1 MRRGCLRRKRAGEAE
16 RIRYE
21 KALLLV
27 AHGKPLARTVPVT
40 IAARERSRVPRV
52 PIYRRAPSPRRALAC
67 RLTLT
72 SNPDWLRFFSPFVP
86 LSSVLYLRRVP
97 RHSSRA
103 CFFFLNRNKVANVMI
118 ANVAVAFTIV
128 PRRFLSASLLGV
140 PLA

>member
-1 MRRGCLRRKRAGEAE
+1 MKKRCFSSPT
-16 RIRYE
+16 
-21 KALLLV
+21 V
-27 AHGKPLARTVPVT
+27 NPLARTVP
-40 IAARERSRVPRV
+40 RHD
-52 PIYRRAPSPRRALAC
+52 RRANGREFREFRSTGVYRPRRALAC

-118 ANVAVAFTIV
+118 ANVAVAFMRSFPDAFYQPLFSECLSHEAIV
-128 PRRFLSASLLGV
+128 API
-140 PLA
+140 